1 MKGALCMYNNLI
13 KEYINKVTKNMGSNQ
28 RKEVSK
34 ELETHILDSAE
45 ALAAE
50 KNVDIDES
58 VIHEVIDRMG
68 SPEEVAAMYS
78 PEKTFSDK
86 VVDQLKEIW
95 RITVHFIII
104 VTIVWI
110 VLFVAFWIYFGRTD
124 YIEFNMF
131 TLLIMIIIYLVIIA
145 FHMVKKLKIFSQ
157 H

>member
-1 MKGALCMYNNLI
+1 MYNNLI
-13 KEYINKVTKNMGSNQ
+13 KEYINKVTKDMGSNQ

-45 ALAAE
+45 ALAVE
-50 KNVDIDES
+50 KNVDIDEAI
-58 VIHEVIDRMG
+58 IHEVITRMG

-110 VLFVAFWIYFGRTD
+110 VLFIAFWIYFGRTD

>member
-1 MKGALCMYNNLI
+1 MYNNLI

>member
-1 MKGALCMYNNLI
+1 MYNNLI
-13 KEYINKVTKNMGSNQ
+13 KEYISKVTKNMGSNQ
-28 RKEVSK
+28 REEVSK

-45 ALAAE
+45 ALALE
-50 KNVDIDES
+50 KNVEIDENIIRK
-58 VIHEVIDRMG
+58 VIAKMG
-68 SPEEVAAMYS
+68 SPEEVAAMY
-78 PEKTFSDK
+78 PAEKTFSDK

-131 TLLIMIIIYLVIIA
+131 SLLIMVIIYLVIIA
-145 FHMVKKLKIFSQ
+145 FHLVKKLKIFSN

>member
-13 KEYINKVTKNMGSNQ
+13 KEYINKVTKDMGSNQ

-45 ALAAE
+45 ALAVE
-50 KNVDIDES
+50 KNVDIDEAI
-58 VIHEVIDRMG
+58 IHEVITRMG

-110 VLFVAFWIYFGRTD
+110 VLFIAFWIYFGRTD

>member
-1 MKGALCMYNNLI
+1 MYNNLI

-28 RKEVSK
+28 REEVSK

-45 ALAAE
+45 ALALE
-50 KNVDIDES
+50 KNVEIDENIIRK
-58 VIHEVIDRMG
+58 VIAKMG
-68 SPEEVAAMYS
+68 SPEEVAAMY
-78 PEKTFSDK
+78 PTEKTFSDK

-131 TLLIMIIIYLVIIA
+131 SLLIMVIIYLVIIA
-145 FHMVKKLKIFSQ
+145 FHLVKKLKIFSN

>member
-1 MKGALCMYNNLI
+1 MYNNLI

-45 ALAAE
+45 ALAAK

-58 VIHEVIDRMG
+58 IIHEVIDRMG

-86 VVDQLKEIW
+86 VVDQLKEIL

-110 VLFVAFWIYFGRTD
+110 VLFIAFWIYFGRTD